1 MPISRN
7 SGPASNTGGGSGGG
21 GNNTITQTTGPRT
34 DTNITTQSSNSSSS
48 SNSTQ
53 NTVGSK
59 STTSN
64 STITT
69 KNKNMSDSAL
79 AALDNLIAQLA
90 KGGTPQDQQRW
101 KQIQAEITANTLQQ
115 QKYSKESAQYDADT
129 AAKAAQYEALQ
140 QMAPTISAGIDS
152 AGTSGSAMA
161 ALLAQDAAD
170 QAARASAQLQLDA
183 MISYGQIANQASGNN
198 VELLKIDNP
207 VTQQLL
213 AALDIAKGAVT
224 ESTQTTKASE
234 SSRWNENITTAG
246 SSKSS
251 GSSTTTQIG
260 TIGPQTQV
268 TTTGNNGGGNGG
280 STGPSPTKTSSFTTP
295 SSYSSGNTNYW
306 GSINPN
312 KNIKTQGNN
321 YSQF

>member
-1 MPISRN
+1 MAISRN
-7 SGPASNTGGGSGGG
+7 SGSAANTGGGNGGMQNQSVTG
-21 GNNTITQTTGPRT
+21 TAGPRI
-34 DTNITTQSSNSSSS
+34 DTSVTTQNSNSSSS
-48 SNSTQ
+48 SNSSQ
-53 NTVGSK
+53 RNVGSK

-64 STITT
+64 NTITT

-79 AALDNLIAQLA
+79 AALDQLVANLS

-101 KQIQAEITANTLQQ
+101 AQIQSEIRANTLQQ

-183 MISYGQIANQASGNN
+183 MISYGQIANQASGNS

-224 ESTQTTKASE
+224 ESTQTTKANE
-234 SSRWNENITTAG
+234 TSRWNENITTSG

-251 GSSTTTQIG
+251 GSSTTTQID
-260 TIGPQTQV
+260 TIGPQSTL
-268 TTTGNNGGGNGG
+268 TTNNSGGNNGG
-280 STGPSPTKTSSFTTP
+280 STNSSPLKSSSFSTP
-295 SSYSSGNTNYW
+295 SSYSKGNTSYW

-312 KNIKTQGNN
+312 KNIKTQGSN

>member
-7 SGPASNTGGGSGGG
+7 SGPASNTGGNGGG
-21 GNNTITQTTGPRT
+21 QNQSMTQTTGPRT
-34 DTNITTQSSNSSSS
+34 DTSITTQNSNSSSS

-53 NTVGSK
+53 NNVGSK

-101 KQIQAEITANTLQQ
+101 KQIQSEITANTLQQ

-140 QMAPTISAGIDS
+140 KMAPTISAGIDS

-170 QAARASAQLQLDA
+170 QAARSSAQLQLDA

-234 SSRWNENITTAG
+234 SSRWNENITTAN

-251 GSSTTTQIG
+251 SSSTTTQIG
-260 TIGPQTQV
+260 TIGPQTT
-268 TTTGNNGGGNGG
+268 TTTGNNGGNNGG

-312 KNIKTQGNN
+312 KNIKTQGTN

>member
-7 SGPASNTGGGSGGG
+7 SGPASNTGGGGGGG

-34 DTNITTQSSNSSSS
+34 DTSITTQNSNSSSS

-53 NTVGSK
+53 NTAGSK

-64 STITT
+64 STTTT

-79 AALDNLIAQLA
+79 AALDNLIAQLS

-140 QMAPTISAGIDS
+140 QMVPTISAGIDS

-234 SSRWNENITTAG
+234 SSRWNESTVA
-246 SSKSS
+246 SSNSNSS
-251 GSSTTTQIG
+251 SNSTTTQVN
-260 TIGPQTQV
+260 TMGPQTTL
-268 TTTGNNGGGNGG
+268 TTTNTGGNNGG

-295 SSYSSGNTNYW
+295 SSYSKGNTSYW

>member
-1 MPISRN
+1 
-7 SGPASNTGGGSGGG
+7 
-21 GNNTITQTTGPRT
+21 
-34 DTNITTQSSNSSSS
+34 
-48 SNSTQ
+48 
-53 NTVGSK
+53 
-59 STTSN
+59 
-64 STITT
+64 
-69 KNKNMSDSAL
+69 
-79 AALDNLIAQLA
+79 
-90 KGGTPQDQQRW
+90 
-101 KQIQAEITANTLQQ
+101 
-115 QKYSKESAQYDADT
+115 
-129 AAKAAQYEALQ
+129 
-140 QMAPTISAGIDS
+140 MAPTISAGIDS

-207 VTQQLL
+207 VTEQLL

-234 SSRWNENITTAG
+234 SSRWNESTVA
-246 SSKSS
+246 SSRSNSS
-251 GSSTTTQIG
+251 SNSTTTQIG
-260 TIGPQTQV
+260 TIGPQTT
-268 TTTGNNGGGNGG
+268 TTTGNNGGNNGG
-280 STGPSPTKTSSFTTP
+280 STGPSTTTKSSGFTTP
-295 SSYSSGNTNYW
+295 SSYSKGNTSYW

>member
-7 SGPASNTGGGSGGG
+7 SGPASNTGGGGGGG

-101 KQIQAEITANTLQQ
+101 KQIQSEIKANTLQQ

-140 QMAPTISAGIDS
+140 KMAPTITAGIDS

-170 QAARASAQLQLDA
+170 AAARSSAQLQLDA

-260 TIGPQTQV
+260 TIGPQTKV
-268 TTTGNNGGGNGG
+268 TTTIGNNGGNNGG
-280 STGPSPTKTSSFTTP
+280 STGPSTITKSSNFTTP

-306 GSINPN
+306 GSTNPN
-312 KNIKTQGNN
+312 KGIRT
-321 YSQF
+321 